1 MDKKQI
7 FKQIRRE
14 YGANGW
20 ALLIYYFIMNA
31 CVSGAMLVQAMV
43 MILTDPVLL
52 ADPDGFAGE
61 LAEQLLGNGWGYLLA
76 CLAGGLLL
84 LLWKKKDFCF
94 RTLWKPG
101 KPMTAGAFFGMLC
114 VFMSGQAVFQLLV
127 PVMEWLFNLI
137 GLSVMD
143 ALESA
148 TMQVDTLSMFLYMGV
163 FAPVFEEILFRGL
176 VLRTLE
182 PYGKK
187 FAIVG
192 SAFLFGMFHGNVV
205 QTPFAFLVGLVLG
218 YAAVEYNIC
227 WAMLLHMIN
236 NLVFSDMLVRLTNQL
251 PVAWADGIFYGIIGV
266 CVLVSV
272 ILGIVYRRKVV
283 EYLSTRRIH
292 PWCLKGF
299 FTSPGIIAFTLF
311 MLMNMA
317 LMFLMQLI

>member
-14 YGANGW
+14 YGSNGW

-43 MILTDPVLL
+43 MILSDPVLL
-52 ADPDGFAGE
+52 ADPDAFAGE
-61 LAEQLLGNGWGYLLA
+61 LGEQLLGNGWGYLLA
-76 CLAGGLLL
+76 CLAGGILL
-84 LLWKKKDFCF
+84 LLWKKKNFCF
-94 RTLWKPG
+94 RTLWIPG

-143 ALESA
+143 AMESA

-176 VLRTLE
+176 VLRSLE

-251 PVAWADGIFYGIIGV
+251 PVAWADGIFYLIIGL
-266 CVLVSV
+266 CVLVSL
-272 ILGIVYRRKVV
+272 ILGIVHRRKVV
-283 EYLSTRRIH
+283 EYLSNRRIH

-299 FTSPGIIAFTLF
+299 FTSPGIIVFTLF
-311 MLMNMA
+311 MLGNMA

>member
-43 MILTDPVLL
+43 MILSDPVLL

-236 NLVFSDMLVRLTNQL
+236 NMVM
-251 PVAWADGIFYGIIGV
+251 Y
-266 CVLVSV
+266 
-272 ILGIVYRRKVV
+272 
-283 EYLSTRRIH
+283 
-292 PWCLKGF
+292 
-299 FTSPGIIAFTLF
+299 
-311 MLMNMA
+311 
-317 LMFLMQLI
+317 

>member
-251 PVAWADGIFYGIIGV
+251 PVAWADGIFCGIIGV
-266 CVLVSV
+266 CVLVSL
-272 ILGIVYRRKVV
+272 ILGIVHRRKVV

>member
-1 MDKKQI
+1 
-7 FKQIRRE
+7 
-14 YGANGW
+14 
-20 ALLIYYFIMNA
+20 
-31 CVSGAMLVQAMV
+31 MV

-52 ADPDGFAGE
+52 ADPDAFAGE
-61 LAEQLLGNGWGYLLA
+61 LGEQLLGNGWGYLLA
-76 CLAGGLLL
+76 CLAGGILL

-94 RTLWKPG
+94 RTLWIPG

-218 YAAVEYNIC
+218 YAAVEYNIG

-236 NLVFSDMLVRLTNQL
+236 NLVLGDMIQRLDAML
-251 PVAWADGIFYGIIGV
+251 GG
-266 CVLVSV
+266 
-272 ILGIVYRRKVV
+272 GIVVGLLGLAIICCGIGSIVMLCVRKQ
-283 EYLSTRRIH
+283 EIRNYEFWNRIDGK
-292 PWCLKGF
+292 CVRAL
-299 FTSPGIIAFTLF
+299 LF
-311 MLMNMA
+311 NAGSLVLMA
-317 LMFLMQLI
+317 LLALNMITLILPAN